1 MRNGSLDSISAPD
14 AVENSAR
21 DVDNSEP
28 LDPLLQ
34 RISPSLRRAA
44 RGGLYFGARP
54 AAPGPFPPR
63 LRGGPL
69 AGDWQGSRADA
80 ASTSPP
86 YLGMKKAPAEA
97 GAERIKL
104 KSNRSGHLS

>member
-34 RISPSLRRAA
+34 RISPSLRKTA
-44 RGGLYFGARP
+44 RVGYCFVRDLRCRGRFRHDYEGGR
-54 AAPGPFPPR
+54 
-63 LRGGPL
+63 
-69 AGDWQGSRADA
+69 WQAIGRV
-80 ASTSPP
+80 PE
-86 YLGMKKAPAEA
+86 APAP
-97 GAERIKL
+97 
-104 KSNRSGHLS
+104 SHLHHISA